1 MVKDPHLVKHLEH
14 FGIEVSQM
22 TKTDKSMVELEID
35 INQRANEWL
44 TLTESGSKLQ
54 PVTGPGLTGMEN
66 LGNTCYMNSVMQVNN
81 SPSFEWFHELR
92 VFHKI
97 FVFIADPGSVH
108 TAFVPRTLRG

>member
-66 LGNTCYMNSVMQVNN
+66 LGNTCYMNSVMQVW
-81 SPSFEWFHELR
+81 SLMSLLLLLTKKGDSLKLIW
-92 VFHKI
+92 
-97 FVFIADPGSVH
+97 
-108 TAFVPRTLRG
+108 